1 MNRHARRAIFFSLDG
16 TLADNHDVMRQAL
29 GNFAAAFGHA
39 ATPDELRVLE
49 GPPAPILIARLK
61 LAWALPQKL
70 DDLLRFYG
78 ALIDNALLVAP
89 PMPEAAATL
98 QAAFDHGWK
107 VGIVTSNAT
116 ARSRAWLA
124 RSELARFVTVVI
136 GGDDV
141 CLGKPEPEP
150 YLMALARSG
159 CTREGTI
166 AVEDS
171 LPGAKSATAAGL
183 RTFGLAPERR
193 EAVDWPESVRLIAA
207 LDELVPE
214 LTRQRLRRAAGLR

>member
-1 MNRHARRAIFFSLDG
+1 MNRHAHRAIFFGLDG

-29 GNFAAAFGHA
+29 DNFAAAFGHA
-39 ATPDELRVLE
+39 ATPAELRALE

-78 ALIDNALLVAP
+78 ALIDAALLDAP
-89 PMPEAAATL
+89 PMREAAATL
-98 QAAFDHGWK
+98 QAAFDHGWTIG
-107 VGIVTSNAT
+107 VVTSNAT
-116 ARSRAWLA
+116 ARSRTWLA
-124 RSELARFVTVVI
+124 RSSLAQFVTLVI

-159 CTREGTI
+159 CSREGSL

-171 LPGAKSATAAGL
+171 MPGARSAIAAGL
-183 RTFGLAPERR
+183 RTFGLAPETR
-193 EAVDWPESVRLIAA
+193 EALDWPEPVRLIAA
-207 LDELVPE
+207 LDELIPE
-214 LTRQRLRRAAGLR
+214 LTRQRFRRAAGLR